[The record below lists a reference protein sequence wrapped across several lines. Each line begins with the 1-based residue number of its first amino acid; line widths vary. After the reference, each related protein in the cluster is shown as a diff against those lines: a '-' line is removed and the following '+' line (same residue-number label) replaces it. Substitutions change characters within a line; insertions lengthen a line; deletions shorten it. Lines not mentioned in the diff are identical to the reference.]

1 MYKLILFDLDETL
14 YPRSAKLMDAI
25 TERIN
30 RYIADQFGVPLEQ
43 AAELRR
49 RFRSLYGTA
58 LRGMM
63 EEGYPVNI
71 DDYFEYV
78 HDVELDG
85 VLTTDPRLRE
95 MLLRIPLRRAVLTN
109 SNIEHALRILRHMGV
124 DDCFE
129 RVIDIRALSFRNK
142 PDPLSYR
149 IALEMLRVEP
159 HEVIFVEDTPIN
171 TRAARAIGMTTIL
184 IECPPSPD
192 ADYFLD
198 SVMDVG
204 PLVAQLL
211 GADGHSTSSEKSAGT
226 RPMHG
231 ADVPR

>member
-14 YPRSAKLMDAI
+14 YPRSAKLMDTI

-30 RYIADQFGVPLEQ
+30 RYIANKFNVPIEQ

-49 RFRSLYGTA
+49 RFRGVYGTA

-71 DDYFEYV
+71 DEYFEYV

-85 VLTTDPRLRE
+85 VLAADPRLRE
-95 MLLRIPLRRAVLTN
+95 MLLGIPLRRAVLTN
-109 SNIEHALRILRHMGV
+109 SNIEHALRILQHMGI

-142 PDPLSYR
+142 PDPLSYQ
-149 IALEMLRVEP
+149 IALEMLRVTP
-159 HEVIFVEDTPIN
+159 REVIFVEDTPVN

-184 IECPPSPD
+184 IECPPSD
-192 ADYFLD
+192 AADYFLD
-198 SVMDVG
+198 HILDVG
-204 PLVAQLL
+204 PLVASLL
-211 GADGHSTSSEKSAGT
+211 SAQRGSLDAEDAAG
-226 RPMHG
+226 RRG
-231 ADVPR
+231 